1 MFKIRKNKHFLVVGL
16 FVLILLLFL
25 VAASFELERSTL
37 EQKNEIFRDVQLI
50 TSDISGLINQSI
62 NHSDGIISYIQT
74 NSELNQMQYS
84 DYVSKVSYKSESI
97 VRHHVAVKG
106 TTIVFSHPL
115 EGNESAIGVD
125 LAKIEG
131 QKEEVLKVKNENL
144 SLLVGPVDLVQ
155 GGRSLII
162 RMPIFIKDNL
172 EDKYWGQLSTVI
184 NFEKLLEQA
193 GVYSFSKNHYIRIEY
208 LDEIHDEK
216 KLIFSNFENFS
227 ADKVT
232 TIIDVPHGTWEI
244 NIEAKEGYVI
254 LTPVFTSLLFIGVII
269 SSIAALILNY
279 ILKVNENLNEMV
291 EIRTHD
297 IKAVN
302 QELEHSLKKLRQTQD
317 QLIMREKHA
326 AMGELVAGV
335 AHEINTPLGVSVT
348 ANSYLNSISSS
359 LISKLD
365 NQKLKKSE
373 LDDGLKNIVESSH
386 IVSFNLKR
394 ASELINSFKMLSS
407 DQHYEEKKEINLKEY
422 IDFIIRAV
430 SPTYRGTT
438 HTILCDIDENINFTT
453 YPGEL
458 SQVITNLLMNS
469 LVHGF
474 ENLEN
479 GKVIING
486 NITESD
492 IVIDYFDNGKGIP
505 KDISEKIFNP
515 FFTTKRN
522 LGNTGLGLNIAF
534 NIVTQQLNGT
544 ISLNYDIE
552 VGVHFK
558 ILIPRDLT

>member
-1 MFKIRKNKHFLVVGL
+1 MFRIRKNKHFLVIGL
-16 FVLILLLFL
+16 FVLILMLFL
-25 VAASFELERSTL
+25 VAAYFELERSIF

-74 NSELNQMQYS
+74 NPELNQEQYS
-84 DYVSKVSYKSESI
+84 DYVSKVSSKSESI
-97 VRHHVAVKG
+97 VRHHVAVKE

-125 LAKIEG
+125 LSKIEG
-131 QKEEVLKVKNENL
+131 QKEEVLKVKNENI
-144 SLLVGPVDLVQ
+144 SLLVGPVELVQ

-162 RMPIFIKDNL
+162 RMPIFIKENS
-172 EDKYWGQLSTVI
+172 EDKYWGQLSTVV
-184 NFEKLLEQA
+184 NFENLLDQA
-193 GVYSFSKNHYIRIEY
+193 GVFGFSEAHYIKIEY
-208 LDEIHDEK
+208 LDDIHDEK
-216 KLIFSNFENFS
+216 KLIFSNQDVFS
-227 ADKVT
+227 DDKIT
-232 TIIDVPHGTWEI
+232 SIIDVPHGTWEI
-244 NIEAKEGYVI
+244 NIEAKEGYAI
-254 LTPVFTSLLFIGVII
+254 LTPVFTSLLIIGVII
-269 SSIAALILNY
+269 STIAAMILNY

-302 QELEHSLKKLRQTQD
+302 QELEYSLKKLRQTQD

-348 ANSYLNSISSS
+348 ANSYLSSISAS
-359 LISKLD
+359 LITKLE

-373 LDDGLKNIVESSH
+373 LDDGLKNIAESSH
-386 IVSFNLKR
+386 IVSFNLTR

-438 HTILCDIDENINFTT
+438 HTILCNIEEDIIFTT

-486 NITESD
+486 NMTESN

-505 KDISEKIFNP
+505 KDISDKIFNP

-544 ISLNYDIE
+544 ISLDYDID

-558 ILIPRDLT
+558 ILIPLEE